1 MRRGS
6 PSFAD
11 CLVRSRLPPHAP
23 TLLVQTSRE
32 ESVLLLLLLAHA
44 ESSAEAFASH
54 KGSANAETHA
64 KFRVLLR
71 SVHRTPAHFQKI
83 RGRSIHKSLNKRR
96 ERRSKTKSSRVL
108 KHLPEAESMAE

>member
-1 MRRGS
+1 MLRGS
-6 PSFAD
+6 PLFAD

-23 TLLVQTSRE
+23 TPLVQTSRE

-44 ESSAEAFASH
+44 ESRAEAFPSHRAST
-54 KGSANAETHA
+54 NAEIRA

-83 RGRSIHKSLNKRR
+83 RDRSIHKSLNKRH